1 MPPDALNRSQLSPG
15 SVGSSNFTKILAPI
29 VQALAILV
37 VNLRPTRTEVFVH
50 VKASINPTDGIRLQV
65 DYEKDE
71 TALVYLW
78 QVRPEIW
85 RGGVPDKADL
95 DFMTQRDLSE
105 KYDTWD
111 NPESISKYLHHCTT
125 HRRAVKHWKVQQ
137 MYEDLRPVIE
147 KFESLLPAF
156 KPATGARR
164 GPKRFVLE
172 GNSTMSSY

>member
-65 DYEKDE
+65 
-71 TALVYLW
+71 
-78 QVRPEIW
+78 VRPEIW